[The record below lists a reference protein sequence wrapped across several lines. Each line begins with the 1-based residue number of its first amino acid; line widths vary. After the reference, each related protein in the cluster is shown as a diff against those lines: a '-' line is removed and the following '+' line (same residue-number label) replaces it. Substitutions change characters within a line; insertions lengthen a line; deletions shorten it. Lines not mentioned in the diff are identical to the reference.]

1 MTFSR
6 AAWYTTLYCRSM
18 RLSKQQI
25 GSLRETDSGA
35 QTGGNA
41 MKKWARERLPLLLVL
56 LAGMIAA
63 VVIVAGRAEI
73 ERSAQ
78 TYDLLADYTSLLEM
92 AEQSDESV
100 DFWLSYLHEL
110 GVDRVA
116 VTDTT
121 PENLSEDSGRVIL
134 ARPAAEVKDEYRWEE
149 KYPAAVTALLEQSRG
164 SEQLF
169 VTRDGAAFRWLTRAL
184 ESRSDA
190 PCQTLEADGAY
201 FVWLG
206 DGESSDALA
215 GIDLGVW
222 PETEARILASGM
234 KIVPRPSLTKGA
246 NGRSQAE
253 AFLLDLERYES
264 PYFINNGKVF
274 LGDDDPDSLERIAE
288 YIQHHDVAVGI
299 VERQDQSLVL
309 TTPGQDRLLAMTG
322 NRAVRVFSMW
332 PFVQCSW
339 AKYSYSGPEEITN
352 CLYRAAYERTCRV
365 LYLKMIYMDENCE
378 TYITDP
384 EAYARLIGDLQERMT
399 LRGWEQAVVSA
410 NPDYNAGG
418 LLRLIVGFGAVAAAV
433 LLLDAF
439 VSLKN
444 KWRWI
449 LLGAGCICVAGAM
462 YAAPNLS
469 KLLLSMGGGIVMAC
483 LAAVATDRLVRSRL
497 TFDAGLGKTM
507 GVALLA
513 ALLGAAVSMGGAL
526 FASSA
531 LSETAFMLETR
542 LYRGVKIMQLI
553 PICVSVMAYFFL
565 LVWKDYLYPKVSD
578 SPITAGLRRRE
589 TRRSAWGELM
599 EQPFKLAYAWEA
611 VLLLLAVM
619 VLGVVGIYYISRTGN
634 ASAGVSTLEL
644 ELRNFMEN
652 GLPARPR
659 TKEFLIGTPFLMLL
673 AWGYARRMPRLSAF
687 FAIGAAIGFTSIVNT
702 FLHIRTPFMLS
713 LIRVAIGLGMGML
726 VGVAAILAL
735 EALRRVLAR
744 AARRHNG

>member
-1 MTFSR
+1 
-6 AAWYTTLYCRSM
+6 
-18 RLSKQQI
+18 
-25 GSLRETDSGA
+25 
-35 QTGGNA
+35 
-41 MKKWARERLPLLLVL
+41 MKRWTKEHLPLFLVL
-56 LAGMIAA
+56 LAGLIAA
-63 VVIVAGRAEI
+63 AVIVAGRAGI
-73 ERSAQ
+73 EQSAR
-78 TYDLLADYTSLLEM
+78 TYDLVADYTSLLEM
-92 AEQSDESV
+92 AGQSDESV
-100 DFWLSYLHEL
+100 DFWLSYLHKL

-121 PENLSEDSGRVIL
+121 PEDLSEDSGRVIL
-134 ARPAAEVKDEYRWEE
+134 SRPAAEVKDEYRWEE

-164 SEQLF
+164 SEQLL
-169 VTRDGAAFRWLTRAL
+169 VTRDAEAFRWLTDAL
-184 ESRSDA
+184 DNRFDA
-190 PCQTLEADGAY
+190 PYQTLEEDGAY

-206 DGESSDALA
+206 DSESSDALA
-215 GIDLGVW
+215 GIDLGIW

-234 KIVPRPSLTKGA
+234 KIVPRPSLKKGV
-246 NGRSQAE
+246 NGRKLAE
-253 AFLLDLERYES
+253 AFLADLKRYDS

-274 LGDDDPDSLERIAE
+274 LGDDDPDSLERIAAFIE
-288 YIQHHDVAVGI
+288 RSGVSVGI

-384 EAYARLIGDLQERMT
+384 EAYARLIGDLQERMA

-418 LLRLIVGFGAVAAAV
+418 LLRLITGFGAIAAAV
-433 LLLDAF
+433 LLLDIF
-439 VSLKN
+439 VPLKN

-449 LLGAGCICVAGAM
+449 LLVAGCVCVAGAM

-483 LAAVATDRLVRSRL
+483 LAAVATDHFVRERLSLGDR
-497 TFDAGLGKTM
+497 LGKTL
-507 GVALLA
+507 GVALLT

-526 FASSA
+526 FASAA
-531 LSETAFMLETR
+531 LSETAVMLETR

-553 PICVSVMAYFFL
+553 PICVSVIAYFCI
-565 LVWKDYLYPKVSD
+565 LVWRDYLYPRVSG
-578 SPITAGLRRRE
+578 SSITAGLRDRR

-599 EQPFKLAYAWEA
+599 EKPFKLAYAREA
-611 VLLLLAVM
+611 VLLVLAVLI
-619 VLGVVGIYYISRTGN
+619 LGVVGIYYISRTGN
-634 ASAGVSTLEL
+634 ASSGVSTLEL

-673 AWGYARRMPRLSAF
+673 AWGRRRRLPRLSVF

-702 FLHIRTPFMLS
+702 FLHIRTPFVLS
-713 LIRVAIGLGMGML
+713 LIRVATGLGMGMMVGAAVIL
-726 VGVAAILAL
+726 VL
-735 EALRRVLAR
+735 EALWRILQG
-744 AARRHNG
+744 AARRRNG